1 MRTAREMLSTRRP
14 TRISRDKDSC
24 NDPVNILYLYLSIV
38 IILYL
43 FTKFNMKFCV
53 IQ

>member
-1 MRTAREMLSTRRP
+1 MTLSTSYIC
-14 TRISRDKDSC
+14 T
-24 NDPVNILYLYLSIV
+24 SIV